1 MVFKAEDQ
9 IIAGHQPG
17 VIVSLKLVIVSSG
30 IVRAVEQ
37 TELFP
42 TFFDGFSSKNKSQN
56 HPSQMLYILHRN
68 VYNRSIEWEDSTN
81 ES

>member
-1 MVFKAEDQ
+1 MDRNNKRY
-9 IIAGHQPG
+9 
-17 VIVSLKLVIVSSG
+17 KLQDIFYHIPLPAHKTVDKN
-30 IVRAVEQ
+30 R
-37 TELFP
+37 LFP